1 MSHVLES
8 SAAAEVAVS
17 SRSPAARQGPRRSL
31 SLFDA
36 TSIIV
41 GIIIGAGIY
50 ESTPLIAAN
59 THGLAALVAVWLLGG
74 LLAVV
79 GALCYAELATTY
91 PEDGG
96 DYIYL
101 RRAFGRPVAFLFA
114 WAELWIIRPGSMGA
128 MAFIFARYANQLLP
142 LAGSDQA
149 PPAYAAGAIIVL
161 TGVNILGVKEAK
173 WTQNLLTAAKVV
185 GLLSVFA
192 VTFSLAPGG
201 SAADGSS
208 GRPAAAGEA
217 GAPGLPP
224 DYRLALILVLF
235 TYGGWSEVAYV
246 AAEVRNAKRNIVAAL
261 LWGLGIVIGIYVLA
275 NLAFAHALGFAGLQ
289 HSHAAAADVLRLCF
303 GDSGVLWISALICVS
318 TLGAINGQTFTG
330 ARIYYAL
337 GNDHPLLARLGH
349 WNQRLGTPVWSLTV
363 QAIFTLIPV
372 LAFGRD
378 SDGFQRLVLFTSPA
392 YWLFFL
398 LVGVSL
404 FVLADRDA
412 ARPRPFRTPGY
423 PWTPLVFCAMSLWM
437 CYASFSHAVEN
448 PSRES
453 LWGAAILGA
462 GVVAAVASH
471 GTLGPGRVPRRP

>member
-1 MSHVLES
+1 MSQILDS
-8 SAAAEVAVS
+8 Q
-17 SRSPAARQGPRRSL
+17 PAAVVPADQAAGPRQGPRRSL

-59 THGLAALVAVWLLGG
+59 TRSLAALVLVWLLGG

-101 RRAFGRPVAFLFA
+101 RRAFGRTVAFLFA
-114 WAELWIIRPGSMGA
+114 WAELWIIRPGSIGA
-128 MAFIFARYANQLLP
+128 MAFIFARYANHLLP
-142 LAGSDQA
+142 LAAADQA
-149 PPAYAAGAIIVL
+149 PATYAAGAIIVL
-161 TGVNILGVKEAK
+161 TGINVVGVQEAK
-173 WTQNLLTAAKVV
+173 WTQNLLTAAKVI

-192 VTFSLAPGG
+192 VAFSWAPGTATSNG
-201 SAADGSS
+201 APAAPADGF
-208 GRPAAAGEA
+208 E
-217 GAPGLPP
+217 P

-246 AAEVRNAKRNIVAAL
+246 AAEVRDAKRNIVAAL
-261 LWGLGIVIGIYVLA
+261 LWGIGVVTAIYVLA
-275 NLAFAHALGFAGLQ
+275 NLAFAHALGFNGLQ
-289 HSHAAAADVLRLCF
+289 HSRAAAADVLRLHF
-303 GDSGVLWISALICVS
+303 GDSGVQWISILICVS
-318 TLGAINGQTFTG
+318 TLGAINGQIFTG

-337 GNDHPLLARLGH
+337 GRDHPLLARLGR
-349 WNQRLGTPVWSLTV
+349 WNARLGTPVWSLAV

-378 SDGFQRLVLFTSPA
+378 ADGFQRLVLFTSPA

-398 LVGVSL
+398 LVGVGL

-423 PWTPLVFCAMSLWM
+423 PWTPLLFCAMSLWM
-437 CYASFSHAVEN
+437 CYASFSHAYEDG
-448 PSRES
+448 SRES
-453 LWGAAILGA
+453 RLGA
-462 GVVAAVASH
+462 GILAAGLVAAVVSQSTAR
-471 GTLGPGRVPRRP
+471 LGGKARR

>member
-1 MSHVLES
+1 MSQLIDVPTPS
-8 SAAAEVAVS
+8 SVVE
-17 SRSPAARQGPRRSL
+17 RPAAKRLGPRRSL

-50 ESTPLIAAN
+50 EATPGIAAN
-59 THGLAALVAVWLLGG
+59 THSLAALLAVWLAGG

-101 RRAFGRPVAFLFA
+101 KRAFGRPVAFLFA
-114 WAELWIIRPGSMGA
+114 WAELWIIRPGSIGA
-128 MAFIFARYANQLLP
+128 MAFIFARYANQLVP
-142 LAGSDQA
+142 LGA
-149 PPAYAAGAIIVL
+149 PGEAFSGYATGAIILL

-173 WTQNLLTAAKVV
+173 WTQNLLTAAKVI

-192 VTFSLAPGG
+192 VAFSLLPGG
-201 SAADGSS
+201 ESGAAVPATASAD
-208 GRPAAAGEA
+208 
-217 GAPGLPP
+217 PP
-224 DYRLALILVLF
+224 HTDYRLALILVLF

-246 AAEVRNAKRNIVAAL
+246 AAEVRNAKQNIVAAL
-261 LWGLGIVIGIYVLA
+261 LWGIGIVAGIYLLA
-275 NLAFAHALGFAGLQ
+275 NLAFAHALGFEGLQ
-289 HSHAAAADVLRLCF
+289 HSRAAAADVLRLRF
-303 GDSGVLWISALICVS
+303 GDRGAFWISGLICIS
-318 TLGAINGQTFTG
+318 TLGAINGQIFTG

-337 GNDHPLLARLGH
+337 GSDHPLLAPLGR
-349 WNQRLGTPVWSLTV
+349 WNIRLGTPVWSLAV
-363 QAIFTLIPV
+363 QAVFTLLPV

-378 SDGFQRLVLFTSPA
+378 SDGFQRLVEFTAPA

-398 LVGVSL
+398 LVGVGL

-423 PWTPLVFCAMSLWM
+423 PWTPLLFCLMSAWM
-437 CYASFSHAVEN
+437 CYASFSHAYEN
-448 PSRES
+448 RSWET
-453 LWGAAILGA
+453 LWAAGVLGV
-462 GVVAAVASH
+462 GVVAA
-471 GTLGPGRVPRRP
+471 LVPRPREK